1 MAELADAL
9 DLGSS
14 GATRAGSIPVIP
26 TEILKLPPKFCPK
39 EEQNKGF
46 FTIVGGEK
54 GVSSRETP
62 FFIPLNP
69 PKIIIELKISNTTKM
84 RRTVFIFG

>member
-26 TEILKLPPKFCPK
+26 TEID
-39 EEQNKGF
+39 
-46 FTIVGGEK
+46 
-54 GVSSRETP
+54 STP
-62 FFIPLNP
+62 F
-69 PKIIIELKISNTTKM
+69 SGQM
-84 RRTVFIFG
+84 SV